1 MEANAIL
8 NVTEKLKDSILS
20 GEVTTWTS
28 NADVPVGG
36 YFQLDHGKNTY
47 AQLKV
52 LTKKEQKPNIWLY
65 EFVLVRSVEEEAL
78 LIERLKRLGYV
89 E

>member
-1 MEANAIL
+1 MEDNAIL
-8 NVTEKLKDSILS
+8 NVTPFLAETIMSGKLT
-20 GEVTTWTS
+20 VWTS

-36 YFQLDHGKNTY
+36 YFQVDQGKETLGF
-47 AQLKV
+47 LKV
-52 LTKKEQKPNIWLY
+52 LSKEEQSPNIWVY
-65 EFVLVRSVEEEAL
+65 EFILERSLREEAL